1 MLRSRD
7 EAEGS
12 QAASLVRLTAADW
25 LLENARVVTLD
36 AGRPAAAALA
46 VAGGRVVAIG
56 TRADVERLAAR
67 RTERV
72 DCGGATV
79 LPGLVDPH
87 LHLYALAT
95 SGANLDCA
103 GPAIRDVADLLA
115 AVRACARRLPRGHWV
130 RGEALDERRLG
141 RLPTASEL
149 EAAAPHH
156 PVRLR
161 HRTRHA
167 SVLNRR
173 ALALLG
179 QAEGVDPG
187 APGLVAG
194 AEDALSRL
202 VGPVSRGVLAEG
214 LAAVGHRLAALGL
227 TTIADATPRTYR
239 ALALLRQ
246 LMAAGRFPLRVYA
259 MRPFGSSP
267 WRAGGALCPG
277 PVKIMVEEGPRGL
290 RPAPSLLARRI
301 VAAARSGAQ
310 VAVHSLGAATLVAAL
325 AAFAAVPPRYRVG
338 RRHRLEHVAECPPPL
353 VPTIAA
359 LDLMVVTNP
368 AFVHW
373 RGDAYRAETAG
384 PARRWLYRARSLA
397 AAGVTL
403 AGASDAPVVSPSP
416 WVGIAAARSR
426 RTAGGHVL
434 GTGERLG
441 AADALALFTTGAGQ
455 ALRAPTLGRLVE
467 GGPADLIVVE
477 PDPLR
482 APPDEV
488 ADARVGLTLVAGK
501 AAWRA

>member
-1 MLRSRD
+1 M
-7 EAEGS
+7 
-12 QAASLVRLTAADW
+12 
-25 LLENARVVTLD
+25 
-36 AGRPAAAALA
+36 ALGA
-46 VAGGRVVAIG
+46 
-56 TRADVERLAAR
+56 RADVARLATR

-87 LHLYALAT
+87 LHLYALAARA
-95 SGANLDCA
+95 ANLDCA
-103 GPAIRDVADLLA
+103 APAIRDVADLLA
-115 AVRACARRLPRGHWV
+115 AVQARARNLPRGQWL
-130 RGEALDERRLG
+130 RGEGLDERGLG

-167 SVLNRR
+167 SVLNGR

-179 QAEGVDPG
+179 APEGADPR

-194 AEDALSRL
+194 VEDAISGL
-202 VGPVSRGVLAEG
+202 VGPVPRDVLAEG
-214 LAAVGHRLAALGL
+214 LVATGHRLAAMGL
-227 TTIADATPRTYR
+227 TTVADATPRTYR
-239 ALALLRQ
+239 GLAPLRR
-246 LMAAGRFPLRVYA
+246 LMAAGSFPLRVFA
-259 MRPFGSSP
+259 MRRFGSSP
-267 WRAGGALCPG
+267 WRAGATLYPG
-277 PVKIMVEEGPRGL
+277 PVKIMVEEGRRGL
-290 RPAPSLLARRI
+290 RPAPSTLARQ
-301 VAAARSGAQ
+301 VGAAARSGAQ
-310 VAVHSLGAATLVAAL
+310 VAVHCLGTATLVAAL
-325 AAFAAVPPRYRVG
+325 AAFAAVPARHRAG

-353 VPTIAA
+353 VAAIAA
-359 LDLMVVTNP
+359 LDLLVVTNP

-373 RGDAYRAETAG
+373 RGDVYRAETSG

-397 AAGVTL
+397 AAGVAL
-403 AGASDAPVVSPSP
+403 AGASDAPVVPPSP
-416 WVGIAAARSR
+416 WVGLAAARTR

-434 GTGERLG
+434 SAGERLG

-455 ALRAPTLGRLVE
+455 SLRAPTLGRLVE

-488 ADARVGLTLVAGK
+488 AEARVSLTLVGGK
-501 AAWRA
+501 SAWRA

>member
-12 QAASLVRLTAADW
+12 QAASVVRLTAADW

-36 AGRPAAAALA
+36 GRRPRASALA
-46 VAGGRVVAIG
+46 VAGGRVAAIG
-56 TRADVERLAAR
+56 TRAEVARLAVR

-72 DCGGATV
+72 DCGGAMV

-87 LHLYALAT
+87 LHLYALAA
-95 SGANLDCA
+95 SAANLDCA
-103 GPAIRDVADLLA
+103 APAIRDVADLLA
-115 AVRACARRLPRGHWV
+115 AVQARARRLPAGEWL
-130 RGEALDERRLG
+130 RGEGLDERRLG
-141 RLPTASEL
+141 RLPTAREL

-161 HRTRHA
+161 HRSRHA

-173 ALALLG
+173 ALALLDSAKSG
-179 QAEGVDPG
+179 EARD
-187 APGLVAG
+187 GLVGG

-202 VGPVSRGVLAEG
+202 VGPVPRDILSAGLVAVGRRLAE
-214 LAAVGHRLAALGL
+214 VGL

-239 ALALLRQ
+239 ALAPLRQ
-246 LMAAGRFPLRVYA
+246 LMAAGSFPQRVFA
-259 MRPFGSSP
+259 MRPLGSSP
-267 WRAGGALCPG
+267 WRAGAGLYPG
-277 PVKIMVEEGPRGL
+277 PVKIMVEEGRDGL
-290 RPAPSLLARRI
+290 RPAPSTLARRI
-301 VAAARSGAQ
+301 AAAARSGAQ
-310 VAVHSLGAATLVAAL
+310 VAVHCLGAATLVATL
-325 AAFAAVPPRYRVG
+325 AAFAAVPARYRVG
-338 RRHRLEHVAECPPPL
+338 RRHRLEHVAECPPRL
-353 VPTIAA
+353 VAAIAA
-359 LDLMVVTNP
+359 LDLLVVTNP

-403 AGASDAPVVSPSP
+403 AGASDAPVVPPSP
-416 WVGIAAARSR
+416 WIGLAAARTR

-434 GTGERLG
+434 AAGERLG
-441 AADALALFTTGAGQ
+441 AAEALALFTTGAGQ
-455 ALRAPTLGRLVE
+455 ALRAPALGCLVE

-488 ADARVGLTLVAGK
+488 ADARVRLTLVNGK